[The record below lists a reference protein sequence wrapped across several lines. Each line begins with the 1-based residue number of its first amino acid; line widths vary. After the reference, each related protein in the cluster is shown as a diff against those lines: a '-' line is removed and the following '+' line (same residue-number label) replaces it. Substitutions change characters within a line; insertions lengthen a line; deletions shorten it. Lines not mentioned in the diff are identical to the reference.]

1 MMEVGY
7 KEVVEALERR
17 GIKAVFL
24 PTVQEAR
31 RELLA
36 RIPAGSRVGIGGSMT
51 IQDLRVEEELAA
63 RGCEVLWHWRAPS
76 PGEVKQLRRRAL
88 TCDFYLASTNA
99 ITRDGRLVNIDG
111 SGNRVMGMVYGPP
124 RVILVAGINKLST
137 NLEGALE
144 RVRREACPTNAR
156 RLGLKT
162 PCAATGECN
171 DCNTPD
177 RMCKV
182 LTIIEGK
189 PNETELEVIL
199 VGEKLG
205 Y

>member
-63 RGCEVLWHWRAPS
+63 RGWEVLWHWRAPS

-144 RVRREACPTNAR
+144 RVRREACPPNAR